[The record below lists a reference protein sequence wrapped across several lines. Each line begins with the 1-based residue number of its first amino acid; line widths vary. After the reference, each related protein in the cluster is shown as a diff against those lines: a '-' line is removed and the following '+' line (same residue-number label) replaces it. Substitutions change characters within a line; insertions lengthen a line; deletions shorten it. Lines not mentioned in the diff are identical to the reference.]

1 MSSLAQR
8 FMPKQDTLNNQ
19 DRLLSYFIAVSVALH
34 VFFWIAQGI
43 SSLFWTATPPPME
56 EWSMDADLVT
66 DLKFSA
72 PSQTALPN
80 AQVAPEATVPSQL
93 LPQLPKKF
101 EVKQAEKSDESVAED
116 KVEPDPKTEAEK
128 KQAQAP
134 VTVPKE
140 DVEEKNR
147 ITMDDALKR
156 LAVERLRQEQKDKQV
171 AMKAPKVDE
180 LARLKEELAQRP
192 EDLNSGVKGSGSKAG
207 QDRYRGMLQ
216 KAVGRH
222 YALPEAYNMKNASLR
237 VVVAIVVNDRGEL
250 ISCTIHQS
258 SGDKLFDNLAY
269 KAVKDAAPL
278 PRPPDGQAGE
288 AIYLHFTPKSF

>member
-1 MSSLAQR
+1 
-8 FMPKQDTLNNQ
+8 MPKPDTLNNQ
-19 DRLLSYFIAVSVALH
+19 DRLLHYFIAVSVAVH
-34 VFFWIAQGI
+34 VLFWIGQGL
-43 SSLFWTATPPPME
+43 SSLWTSTPPPID

-80 AQVAPEATVPSQL
+80 AQVAPEAAVPSQL

-101 EVKQAEKSDESVAED
+101 EVKQAEKADDPTEEKA
-116 KVEPDPKTEAEK
+116 EPDPKTAAEE
-128 KQAQAP
+128 KQAAQP
-134 VTVPKE
+134 VATQTKE
-140 DVEEKNR
+140 DLDEKNR
-147 ITMDDALKR
+147 ISMDDALKR

-192 EDLNSGVKGSGSKAG
+192 EDLNSGVKGAGSKAG
-207 QDRYRGMLQ
+207 QDRYRGLLQ

-222 YALPEAYNMKNASLR
+222 YSLPEAYNMKNAGLR
-237 VVVAIVVNDRGEL
+237 VVIAIVVNDRGEL
-250 ISCTIHQS
+250 VSCSIHQS

-278 PRPPDGQAGE
+278 PRPPEGQAGE
-288 AIYLHFTPKSF
+288 TIFMHFTPKSF